1 MTDHASRDR
10 VIWTVLIALGVV
22 VLVIAGIL
30 GWRVMSERLTSAG
43 QLDSATTLVESAD
56 PAVIAIDE
64 VVRAELTPEV
74 GRKARELGPTV
85 TPAKR
90 QLQDAVDLVNAAYP
104 NLNDRERR
112 RATLLRNTALA
123 KIQMLNQ
130 VPAILSANYMAAEA
144 RPLAEDAWT
153 RTLAADKLA
162 DSAVKSYNKLTK
174 AGVQASAVNNAK
186 AEKGLT
192 EARQL
197 FSQAATAFPEAGMD
211 RYVAYV
217 DQKLVVVSI
226 SRKSDSAW
234 LAGKLAEANSLIA
247 TYNAADAKGVAMAKQ
262 LPASP
267 ATAIAEAYEAMADAA
282 TDAYFEARK
291 KASTADQQLKAL

>member
-1 MTDHASRDR
+1 MTEHASRDR
-10 VIWTVLIALGVV
+10 LIWTVLIVLGVV

-30 GWRVMSERLTSAG
+30 GWRVVSDRLTSAE
-43 QLDSATTLVESAD
+43 QLDAATELVESAD
-56 PAVIAIDE
+56 RAVIAVDA

-74 GRKARELGPTV
+74 GRKANELEPTIV
-85 TPAKR
+85 PAKR
-90 QLQDAVDLVNAAYP
+90 QLEDALDLIEAAYP
-104 NLNDRERR
+104 KLNDRERR
-112 RATLLRNTALA
+112 RATLLRSTAMA
-123 KIQMLNQ
+123 KIQMLEQ
-130 VPAILSANYMAAEA
+130 APAILSASYMAAKA
-144 RPLAEDAWT
+144 QPLADDAMA

-186 AEKGLT
+186 AEKGFT
-192 EARQL
+192 EAREL
-197 FSQAATAFPEAGMD
+197 FSQAATAFPAGGMD

-217 DQKLVVVSI
+217 NQKLAVVAI

-247 TYNAADAKGVAMAKQ
+247 PYNAADAKGVAMAKQ

-267 ATAIAEAYEAMADAA
+267 ATAIADAYQAKADAA

-291 KASTADQQLKAL
+291 KASTADQKLKAL